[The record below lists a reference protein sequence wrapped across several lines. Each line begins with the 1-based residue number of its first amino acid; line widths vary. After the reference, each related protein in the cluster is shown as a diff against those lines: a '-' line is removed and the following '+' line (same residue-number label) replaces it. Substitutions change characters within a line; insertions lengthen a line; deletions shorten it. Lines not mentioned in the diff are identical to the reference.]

1 MVASATPEE
10 WFHRCSGDWNQVRNA
25 DKLPG
30 DWSGRCWF
38 GLLGNFDE
46 AYDFLLSLGLLSDGP
61 ASKEKAKARVNP
73 YQSAFNKLLQFGTSA
88 RATKTNG
95 SYGEKLA
102 RTVSMGITC
111 NMHPAQYIPMER
123 GEVGCHAASTKER
136 FVISTGRPVQ
146 PHEDMPADFCCPPGQ
161 VFCAMGVVLKRFR
174 FCKICSHSLLD
185 LLCAGVSRHRW
196 VPLTAEIAELLGIA
210 KEAASPDAAA
220 QEWKDVGLEDE
231 KAVQLTQN
239 AAGDYVPSEDG
250 YPVRLLDGK
259 MSRLRFKRS
268 PASTSGFE
276 AQWRVANRSFAIP
289 AECSLT
295 AAVSRVTAYFDQPHQ
310 VIALTPE
317 AESWHMSYQG
327 GMNAQAHLSR
337 ESGDVQGGARFGA
350 APWQVG
356 VLAALLLV
364 FEIFVGA
371 HSVEALGRRDLQVT
385 PDHCQRAYAL
395 LQLVSWHFV
404 SCLFIFKNPRSV
416 VGAIFANSGPEAEAY
431 CFGRCC
437 R

>member
-1 MVASATPEE
+1 ML
-10 WFHRCSGDWNQVRNA
+10 H
-25 DKLPG
+25 
-30 DWSGRCWF
+30 
-38 GLLGNFDE
+38 
-46 AYDFLLSLGLLSDGP
+46 LLS
-61 ASKEKAKARVNP
+61 
-73 YQSAFNKLLQFGTSA
+73 
-88 RATKTNG
+88 
-95 SYGEKLA
+95 
-102 RTVSMGITC
+102 
-111 NMHPAQYIPMER
+111 
-123 GEVGCHAASTKER
+123 
-136 FVISTGRPVQ
+136 
-146 PHEDMPADFCCPPGQ
+146 
-161 VFCAMGVVLKRFR
+161 
-174 FCKICSHSLLD
+174 
-185 LLCAGVSRHRW
+185 AGVSRHRW

-327 GMNAQAHLSR
+327 GMNVQAHLSR

-404 SCLFIFKNPRSV
+404 SCLFIFKNPRSA

-431 CFGRCC
+431 CFGRCS